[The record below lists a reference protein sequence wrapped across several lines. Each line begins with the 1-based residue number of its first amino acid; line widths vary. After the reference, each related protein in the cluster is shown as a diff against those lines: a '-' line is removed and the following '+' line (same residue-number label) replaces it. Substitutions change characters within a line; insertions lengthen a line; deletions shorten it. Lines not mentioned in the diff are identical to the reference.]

1 MQCKP
6 RKFTEC
12 PHCKKLFSPLSAQ
25 VWYCS
30 DDCRDEARRLRQR
43 TRAKYIYD
51 LTSVEEA
58 KQKAIEQEQATRLQQ
73 TKFINSAKSDVD
85 NALKRLGL

>member
-1 MQCKP
+1 MKP

-12 PHCKKLFSPLSAQ
+12 PHCKKLFTPRSAQ

-30 DDCRDEARRLRQR
+30 EECRDEARRARQR

-51 LTSVEEA
+51 LLSVEQA
-58 KQKAIEQEQATRLQQ
+58 KQKALEQEEATRLQK
-73 TKFINSAKSDVD
+73 TKFINTAKSDVEL
-85 NALKRLGL
+85 ALKRMGL